1 MLTFPVI
8 KNKKMAR
15 KNNHPELQGKFE
27 LGLSN
32 SMEVG
37 KTYNGRN
44 LLELIIKDSLKLN
57 ITDAEAEDLEKNFS
71 NYIYRAAKE
80 NQVIISLGRKKGY
93 QLNVESKPNKTTSV
107 SKVGESERRNWE
119 SFLHFISTI
128 CLAKEFNS
136 KVFSLPPKT
145 SNRKW
150 ANPDMIMI
158 RDNWMNKGADIKN
171 FSELISMVDSS
182 PKFIM
187 SSIELKFSIGSQ
199 RVNVLNAL
207 SETAING
214 GWANENWLVFM
225 DTVETKTEFDS
236 DALEFAKRN
245 NIGIVEIFIDED
257 EYFDI
262 RRILPLEKKNFL
274 SLSSDFSEKRTL
286 LLEKITSIISDFNIN
301 STFRSENGNY
311 MQIAELLSQAY
322 DNLKI
327 QSGFTK
333 DTILTLKEYL
343 KMDKKIKNAILEIL
357 KEDIVFDEKNSNKVF
372 FDGISKEISRS
383 QMKAH
388 KTTDVTQVIDAFK

>member
-1 MLTFPVI
+1 
-8 KNKKMAR
+8 MAR
-15 KNNHPELQGKFE
+15 KNNYPDLQGKFE
-27 LGLSN
+27 LGLTN
-32 SMEVG
+32 SMEAG
-37 KTYNGRN
+37 KTYNGRS
-44 LLELIIKDSLKLN
+44 LLDLIIKDRSKLN

-71 NYIYRAAKE
+71 NYIYRSAKE

-93 QLNVESKPNKTTSV
+93 QLNAELKPNKTTSV
-107 SKVGESERRNWE
+107 LKISEPERRNWE
-119 SFLHFISTI
+119 SFLHFIATI
-128 CLAKEFNS
+128 CLAKKFNS
-136 KVFSLPPKT
+136 KIFSLPPKT
-145 SNRKW
+145 TNRKW

-158 RDNWMNKGADIKN
+158 RDNWISKGSDIKN

-187 SSIELKFSIGSQ
+187 SSIELKFNIGSQ

-225 DTVETKTEFDS
+225 DTADPKTEFDP

-245 NIGIVEIFIDED
+245 NIGIVEILIGED
-257 EYFDI
+257 EFFDI
-262 RRILPLEKKNFL
+262 RIVLPLEKKNFL
-274 SLSSDFSEKRTL
+274 YLSSDFSEKRTH
-286 LLEKITSIISDFNIN
+286 LLEKITSIISDFRTN

-333 DTILTLKEYL
+333 DTIQAIREYL
-343 KMDKKIKNAILEIL
+343 RLDKKIKNAVLEIL

-372 FDGISKEISRS
+372 FDGINREISRS

-388 KTTDVTQVIDAFK
+388 KTTDVTQVIDAMK

>member
-1 MLTFPVI
+1 
-8 KNKKMAR
+8 MAR
-15 KNNHPELQGKFE
+15 NNKYPELQGKFE

-32 SMEVG
+32 SMEAG
-37 KTYNGRN
+37 KTYNGRS
-44 LLELIIKDSLKLN
+44 LLDLIIKDRLKLN
-57 ITDAEAEDLEKNFS
+57 IIDPEAEDLEKNFS

-93 QLNVESKPNKTTSV
+93 QLNADLKPNKTNLA
-107 SKVGESERRNWE
+107 SKVGEPERRNWE
-119 SFLHFISTI
+119 SFLHFIATI
-128 CLAKEFNS
+128 CLAKKFNS

-145 SNRKW
+145 TNRKW

-158 RDNWMNKGADIKN
+158 RDNWFIKGSDIIN
-171 FSELISMVDSS
+171 FSKIISMVDSS
-182 PKFIM
+182 PQFIM

-214 GWANENWLVFM
+214 GWANENWLAFM
-225 DTVETKTEFDS
+225 DTAETKTEFDS

-257 EYFDI
+257 DFFDI
-262 RRILPLEKKNFL
+262 TIVLPLEKKNFL
-274 SLSSDFSEKRTL
+274 SLSSDFGEKRTP
-286 LLEKITSIISDFNIN
+286 LLEKITSIIIDFEKNG
-301 STFRSENGNY
+301 TFRSEENGDY
-311 MQIAELLSQAY
+311 MHIAELLSQAY

-333 DTILTLKEYL
+333 DTITTLKEYL
-343 KMDKKIKNAILEIL
+343 KIDKKIKNAILEIL
-357 KEDIVFDEKNSNKVF
+357 KEDMVFNETNSNKIF

-383 QMKAH
+383 QMKTH
-388 KTTDVTQVIDAFK
+388 KTTDVTQVINAMK